1 MKTFEMNINIPY
13 PRIGRRQSISNP
25 AIVPITQG
33 DFVKAIQYIWN
44 KFSFNNGINLSPFR
58 HNLRD
63 YYDEGAAITPY
74 ELQTIRGL
82 LSDPELQLCVSP
94 VDNSFRWD
102 NRNTAMDRKCIFIDE
117 AFFFLFSLPQTD
129 NQKAALRLIFMG
141 TVLHCLGDYI
151 TTWTQPTVDFSTKQ
165 SVQRL
170 EGGTKT
176 EYAFFG
182 GIMGGQMTDGI
193 HYDFAKIRLFN
204 LMNQPESWFVGDRVA
219 RDYYK
224 CDQILK
230 VTVVE
235 LKKNPTPMG
244 PTNTIRQLDICCGWH
259 RSVWKPNHRPP
270 PEQQQ
275 QQQQQQHQQ
284 QQQQHQT
291 GFNTQ
296 GYFGQPQPTGSQWY
310 PPQPQPHQGGYV
322 SYGAAPGT
330 TYEQPLAFPPPP
342 GNVATGYAPIPPPL
356 SMFVFD
362 YC

>member
-1 MKTFEMNINIPY
+1 
-13 PRIGRRQSISNP
+13 
-25 AIVPITQG
+25 
-33 DFVKAIQYIWN
+33 
-44 KFSFNNGINLSPFR
+44 
-58 HNLRD
+58 
-63 YYDEGAAITPY
+63 
-74 ELQTIRGL
+74 
-82 LSDPELQLCVSP
+82 
-94 VDNSFRWD
+94 
-102 NRNTAMDRKCIFIDE
+102 
-117 AFFFLFSLPQTD
+117 
-129 NQKAALRLIFMG
+129 MG
-141 TVLHCLGDYI
+141 TVLHCLGAVHN
-151 TTWTQPTVDFSTKQ
+151 VDSTNRRFLHE
-165 SVQRL
+165 QRRATI
-170 EGGTKT
+170 GRGNKNGVCI
-176 EYAFFG
+176 FRR
-182 GIMGGQMTDGI
+182 IMGGQMTDGI

-235 LKKNPTPMG
+235 LKKNPTLWDPQIQSDNWIYVVDG
-244 PTNTIRQLDICCGWH
+244 IDLYGNRITDLLQNNNSNNSSSSSSSR
-259 RSVWKPNHRPP
+259 
-270 PEQQQ
+270 
-275 QQQQQQHQQ
+275 

-296 GYFGQPQPTGSQWY
+296 GYFGQLPGSRSY